1 MDKPDLTRRR
11 VLSGIAV
18 SGGAGAL
25 TGRGTVALFSDE
37 ELFTNNSVT
46 TSASTAGVVDLDVA
60 VDSLGDAD
68 GLIYTIEVPDLA
80 NNNPSYIWVQ
90 PVTCPDPID
99 AADDVD
105 VDLRVECP
113 DSGDTVTIAEGTL
126 REVVDGLRTNAGEPL
141 RCSGET
147 PRCFEPGENV
157 ELVLEVLSSDT
168 TEDFAFELEFYAEQ
182 CRYNTE
188 ATTPFDSLAQCDTG
202 DETTPA
208 KGISWI
214 AFCSES
220 EATLDPDI
228 LATSDFDDDDGA
240 PRSLEWETEDEVD
253 YVVAKSG
260 QNFTIYDYSGGST
273 TTDTVTTGGNDDAD
287 FYGSESSNNRS
298 SNPCE
303 LAAEKF
309 GSGSFPDNGPSVK
322 LEWDEQTETF
332 SESP

>member
-1 MDKPDLTRRR
+1 MDKPDLTRRQ
-11 VLSGIAV
+11 VLSGIVV

-25 TGRGTVALFSDE
+25 TGQGTTALFSDE

-46 TSASTAGVVDLDVA
+46 ASTSTAGVVELDVA

-68 GLIYTIEVPDLA
+68 GLIYTVEVPDRA

-90 PVTCPDPID
+90 PATCPDPID

-105 VDLRVECP
+105 VELRAECP
-113 DSGDTVTIAEGTL
+113 DSDDTVTIAEGTL
-126 REVVDGLRTNAGEPL
+126 REMVDGLRTNAGEPL

-147 PRCFEPGENV
+147 ARCFEPGENV
-157 ELVLEVLSSDT
+157 ELVLEVLSSSS

-182 CRYNTE
+182 CRYNAG

-208 KGISWI
+208 QGISWI
-214 AFCSES
+214 AFCSGS
-220 EATLDPDI
+220 VVTLNPQVTD
-228 LATSDFDDDDGA
+228 TSNPDDDGA

-253 YVVAKSG
+253 YVVVKSG

-287 FYGSESSNNRS
+287 FYGSEPSDSRS
-298 SNPCE
+298 SDPCE

-309 GSGSFPDNGPSVK
+309 GSGTFSSSGTSVK
-322 LEWDEQTETF
+322 LEWDEENETF
-332 SESP
+332 TESS

>member
-1 MDKPDLTRRR
+1 MDKPDLTRRQ

-25 TGRGTVALFSDE
+25 TGRGTTGLYSDG

-46 TSASTAGVVDLDVA
+46 ASTSTAGVVDLDVA

-68 GLIYTIEVPDLA
+68 GLVYTVEVPDLA

-99 AADDVD
+99 AADDVN
-105 VDLRVECP
+105 VELRVECP
-113 DSGDTVTIAEGTL
+113 DSDETVTIAEGTL
-126 REVVDGLRTNAGEPL
+126 RGVIDGLRTNAGEPL

-147 PRCFEPGENV
+147 ARCFEPGENV
-157 ELVLEVLSSDT
+157 ELVLEVTGSGT

-182 CRYNTE
+182 CRYNSG

-214 AFCSES
+214 AFCSGS
-220 EATLDPDI
+220 DVALAPTIHDPG
-228 LATSDFDDDDGA
+228 DFDDDGA
-240 PRSLEWETEDEVD
+240 PRSLTWETDAGVK
-253 YVVAKSG
+253 YVVVKSG

-287 FYGSESSNNRS
+287 FYGSEPSDSRS
-298 SNPCE
+298 SDPCE

-309 GSGSFPDNGPSVK
+309 GSGSFSSSGTSVK
-322 LEWDEQTETF
+322 LEWDEENETF
-332 SESP
+332 TESS